1 MKIAETAIKEKIR
14 KKVLYIVSAIG
25 VFMLLLFST
34 GTGSISFGGVEITDY
49 RLLAPILLTIVSVI
63 SCVMAVVLSL
73 DTIPNEYERKTSH
86 LVWIRGVSQAGYHG
100 ELALAN
106 IVASLMSELILFL
119 AFIVFMFSEHH
130 GQDILRLV
138 PAFFLSGT
146 SVAIV
151 SAMTSFFS
159 ICLPK
164 LVAGSLSVILML
176 AGVFYSMLELLNSI
190 VGGFAGGM
198 LKVILYLVPDLS
210 GIHRQ
215 AGNFLTGGTADI
227 HTLLK
232 AMLWIYIFGILICL
246 CKRKEA

>member
-25 VFMLLLFST
+25 VFILLLFST
-34 GTGSISFGGVEITDY
+34 GTGSISVGGVEITDY
-49 RLLAPILLTIVSVI
+49 KLLAPVLLTIVSVI

-86 LVWIRGVSQAGYHG
+86 LVWIRGISQARYHG

-106 IVASLMSELILFL
+106 IVASLMSEMILFF
-119 AFIVFMFSEHH
+119 AFIIFMLSEHH
-130 GQDILRLV
+130 SQDILRLV

-146 SVAIV
+146 GVVIV
-151 SAMTSFFS
+151 SVMTSFLS

-164 LVAGSLSVILML
+164 LVAGTLSVIIML
-176 AGVFYSMLELLNSI
+176 AGVCYSMLELLNSI
-190 VGGFAGGM
+190 VGGFAGQM
-198 LKVILYLVPDLS
+198 LKVILYLVPDLH
-210 GIHRQ
+210 GIQKQ
-215 AGNFLTGGTADI
+215 AGNFLTDSMVDI

-232 AMLWIYIFGILICL
+232 GMLWIYIFGIFICL